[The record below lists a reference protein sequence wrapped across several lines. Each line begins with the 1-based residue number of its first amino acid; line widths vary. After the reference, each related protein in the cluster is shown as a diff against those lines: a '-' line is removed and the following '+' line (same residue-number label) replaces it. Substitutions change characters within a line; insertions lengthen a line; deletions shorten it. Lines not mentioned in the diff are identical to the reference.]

1 VDISDVAFTQ
11 TLMSQ
16 LSSQSNSIAQL
27 QEQIA
32 SGQALNQPSD
42 NPAAVTQVL
51 ALSSQ
56 VGQLTSWQTNSDTA
70 TSWLATA
77 NSTANSVLESLQSA
91 QTLLLQASNEGAQ
104 DATTFQALGNQ
115 INGIVSN
122 LTSLANTQF
131 EGRAI
136 FAGTSASPTAYDA
149 SGNYLG
155 NADTPTVVIGPGQGA
170 GQTVALS
177 VPGTALFGTGA
188 ANIFSTLSNVATA
201 LLSGTPSATAISN
214 AMTALS
220 SNIDTAQQ
228 ASAVLGN
235 SSEEVSNVTATLTNQ
250 IASVQASQANLED
263 VNVAT
268 ATTQLESETTN
279 YQAALWAAAQS
290 LPDTLVKFLVP

>member
-11 TLMSQ
+11 TLMNQ

-91 QTLLLQASNEGAQ
+91 QSLLLQASNEGAQ
-104 DATTFQALGNQ
+104 DATTFQALGSQ

-149 SGNYLG
+149 AGNYLG
-155 NADTPTVVIGPGQGA
+155 NSDTPTVVIGPGQGA

-188 ANIFSTLSNVATA
+188 ANIFSTLSSVATA
-201 LLSGTPSATAISN
+201 LLSGTPSSTAISN

-250 IASVQASQANLED
+250 IASVQTSQANLED

>member
-1 VDISDVAFTQ
+1 MDISDVAFTQ
-11 TLMSQ
+11 TLMNQ

-104 DATTFQALGNQ
+104 DATTFQALGSQ

-188 ANIFSTLSNVATA
+188 ANVFSTLSTVATA

-220 SNIDTAQQ
+220 SNIATAQQ

-290 LPDTLVKFLVP
+290 LPDTLMKFIVP

>member
-1 VDISDVAFTQ
+1 MDISDVAFTQ

-16 LSSQSNSIAQL
+16 LSAQSNSIAQI
-27 QEQIA
+27 QEQIS

-56 VGQLTSWQTNSDTA
+56 VGQLTSWQNNSDTA
-70 TSWLATA
+70 TSWLSTA
-77 NSTANSVLESLQSA
+77 NTTANSVLESLQSA
-91 QTLLLQASNEGAQ
+91 QSLLLQAANEGAQ
-104 DATTFQALGNQ
+104 DSTTFEALGSQ
-115 INGIVSN
+115 ITGIVSN
-122 LTSLANTQF
+122 LLSLANTQF

-136 FAGTSASPTAYDA
+136 FAGTSASTTAYDA

-155 NADTPTVVIGPGQGA
+155 NADTPSVVIGPGQGA
-170 GQTVALS
+170 GQTVDLS
-177 VPGTALFGTGA
+177 VPGTSLFGAGSA
-188 ANIFSTLSNVATA
+188 SVFSTLSGVA
-201 LLSGTPSATAISN
+201 S
-214 AMTALS
+214 ALS
-220 SNIDTAQQ
+220 SGAPSSTAITTAMDALGSNIASAQQ

-250 IASVQASQANLED
+250 IANVQASQANLED

-268 ATTQLESETTN
+268 ATTQLQSETTN

-290 LPDTLVKFLVP
+290 LPDTLVKFLAP

>member
-1 VDISDVAFTQ
+1 MDISDVAFTQ
-11 TLMSQ
+11 TLMNQ

-32 SGQALNQPSD
+32 SGQSLSQPSD

-51 ALSSQ
+51 ALSGQ

-70 TSWLATA
+70 TSWLSTA

-104 DATTFQALGNQ
+104 DATTYEALGNQ

-122 LTSLANTQF
+122 LLSLANTQF

-136 FAGTSASPTAYDA
+136 FAGTSASPTAYDTA
-149 SGNYLG
+149 GNYLG
-155 NADTPTVVIGPGQGA
+155 NADTPSVVIGPGVGA
-170 GQTVALS
+170 GQTVGLS
-177 VPGTALFGTGA
+177 VPGTALFGAGA
-188 ANIFSTLSNVATA
+188 QNIFTTLTTVANA
-201 LLSGTPSATAISN
+201 LLSGTPGSGAIST
-214 AMTALS
+214 AMTALAT
-220 SNIDTAQQ
+220 NIATAQQ

-250 IASVQASQANLED
+250 IANVQASQANLED

>member
-1 VDISDVAFTQ
+1 MDISDVAFTQ
-11 TLMSQ
+11 TLMNQ
-16 LSSQSNSIAQL
+16 LSSQSSSIAQL

-56 VGQLTSWQTNSDTA
+56 VGQLTSWQSNSDTA
-70 TSWLATA
+70 TSWLSTA
-77 NSTANSVLESLQSA
+77 NSTANSVLESYQSA
-91 QTLLLQASNEGAQ
+91 QSLLLQAANEGAQ
-104 DATTFQALGNQ
+104 DATTYEALGNQ

-122 LTSLANTQF
+122 LLSLANTQF

-136 FAGTSASPTAYDA
+136 FAGTSASPSAYDTA
-149 SGNYLG
+149 GNYLG
-155 NADTPTVVIGPGQGA
+155 NTDTPTVVIGPGVGA
-170 GQTVALS
+170 GQTVGLS
-177 VPGTALFGTGA
+177 VPGTTLFGAGA
-188 ANIFSTLSNVATA
+188 ANVFNTLTTVANA
-201 LLSGTPSATAISN
+201 LLSGNPGSAAIST
-214 AMTALS
+214 AMTALGA
-220 SNIDTAQQ
+220 NIATAQQ

-235 SSEEVSNVTATLTNQ
+235 SSEEVSNVTANLTNQ
-250 IASVQASQANLED
+250 ISNVQASQANLED

-290 LPDTLVKFLVP
+290 LPDTLVKFIVP

>member
-1 VDISDVAFTQ
+1 MDISDVAFTQ
-11 TLMSQ
+11 TLMNQ

-91 QTLLLQASNEGAQ
+91 QSLLLQASNEGAQ
-104 DATTFQALGNQ
+104 DATTFQALGSQ

-149 SGNYLG
+149 AGNYLG
-155 NADTPTVVIGPGQGA
+155 NSDTPTVVIGPGQGA

-177 VPGTALFGTGA
+177 VPGTALFGTGT
-188 ANIFSTLSNVATA
+188 ANIFSTLSSVATA
-201 LLSGTPSATAISN
+201 LLSGTPSSTAISN

-250 IASVQASQANLED
+250 IAGVQTSQANLED

>member
-1 VDISDVAFTQ
+1 MDISDVAFTQ
-11 TLMSQ
+11 TLMDQ
-16 LSSQSNSIAQL
+16 LSSQSDGIAQL

-32 SGQALNQPSD
+32 SGKALNQPSD

-56 VGQLTSWQTNSDTA
+56 VSQLASWQTNSDTA

-77 NSTANSVLESLQSA
+77 NSTANSMLESLQSA
-91 QTLLLQASNEGAQ
+91 QSLLLQAANEGAQ
-104 DATTFQALGNQ
+104 DSTTFQALGSQ

-122 LTSLANTQF
+122 LMSLANTQF
-131 EGRAI
+131 GGRAI
-136 FAGTSASPTAYDA
+136 FAGTSASSTAYDA
-149 SGNYLG
+149 TGNYLG
-155 NADTPTVVIGPGQGA
+155 NADSPTVVIGPGQGA
-170 GQTVALS
+170 GQTVATS

-188 ANIFSTLSNVATA
+188 ANVFSTLSTVATA
-201 LLSGTPSATAISN
+201 LLSGTPSSTVISN
-214 AMTALS
+214 AMTALG
-220 SNIDTAQQ
+220 SNIETAQQ

-250 IASVQASQANLED
+250 ITSVQASQANLED

>member
-1 VDISDVAFTQ
+1 MDISDVAFTQ
-11 TLMSQ
+11 TLMNQ

-91 QTLLLQASNEGAQ
+91 QSLLLQASNEGAQ
-104 DATTFQALGNQ
+104 DATTFQALGSQ

-149 SGNYLG
+149 TGNYLG
-155 NADTPTVVIGPGQGA
+155 NSDTPTVVIGPGQGA

-177 VPGTALFGTGA
+177 VPGTALFGTGT
-188 ANIFSTLSNVATA
+188 ANIFSTLSSVATA
-201 LLSGTPSATAISN
+201 LLSGTPSSTAISN

-250 IASVQASQANLED
+250 IAGVQTSQANLED

>member
-1 VDISDVAFTQ
+1 MVISDVAFTQ

-16 LSSQSNSIAQL
+16 LSSQSNNIAQL

-70 TSWLATA
+70 TSWLSTA

-115 INGIVSN
+115 VNGIVSN

-155 NADTPTVVIGPGQGA
+155 NTDTPAVVIGPGQGA

-188 ANIFSTLSNVATA
+188 ANIFSTLSTVATA

-250 IASVQASQANLED
+250 IASVQASQANLEG

>member
-1 VDISDVAFTQ
+1 MDISDVALTQ

-16 LSSQSNSIAQL
+16 LSTQSNSISAL

-56 VGQLTSWQTNSDTA
+56 VGQLTSWQNNSDTA

-77 NSTANSVLESLQSA
+77 NTTANSVLESMQSA
-91 QTLLLQASNEGAQ
+91 QTLLLQAANQGAQ
-104 DATTFQALGNQ
+104 DPTTYEALGSQ
-115 INGIVSN
+115 ISGIVSN
-122 LTSLANTQF
+122 LLALANTQY
-131 EGRAI
+131 EGRSI
-136 FAGTSASPTAYDA
+136 FAGTSATTTAYDA

-155 NADTPTVVIGPGQGA
+155 NSDTPTVVIGPGQGA
-170 GQTVALS
+170 GQAVNLS
-177 VPGTALFGTGA
+177 VPGTAMFGTGA
-188 ANIFSTLSNVATA
+188 ANVFSTLTTIATA
-201 LLSGTPSATAISN
+201 LQSGTPTASQIST
-214 AMTALS
+214 AMNALS
-220 SNIDTAQQ
+220 ANVATAQQ

-235 SSEEVSNVTATLTNQ
+235 SSQTVSNVTATLTNQ
-250 IASVQASQANLED
+250 IANVQASQANLED

-279 YQAALWAAAQS
+279 YQAALWAASQS

>member
-1 VDISDVAFTQ
+1 
-11 TLMSQ
+11 
-16 LSSQSNSIAQL
+16 
-27 QEQIA
+27 
-32 SGQALNQPSD
+32 
-42 NPAAVTQVL
+42 
-51 ALSSQ
+51 
-56 VGQLTSWQTNSDTA
+56 
-70 TSWLATA
+70 
-77 NSTANSVLESLQSA
+77 
-91 QTLLLQASNEGAQ
+91 
-104 DATTFQALGNQ
+104 
-115 INGIVSN
+115 

-177 VPGTALFGTGA
+177 VPGTALFGAGA

>member
-1 VDISDVAFTQ
+1 MDISDVAFTQ
-11 TLMSQ
+11 TLMNQ

-70 TSWLATA
+70 TSWLSTA

-104 DATTFQALGNQ
+104 DATTFEALGNQ
-115 INGIVSN
+115 INGIISN

-136 FAGTSASPTAYDA
+136 FAGTSASTTAYDA

-170 GQTVALS
+170 GQTVAMS

-188 ANIFSTLSNVATA
+188 ANIFSTLSTVSTA
-201 LLSGTPSATAISN
+201 LLSGTPSATAISS

-220 SNIDTAQQ
+220 ANIDTAQQ

>member
-1 VDISDVAFTQ
+1 MDISDVAFTQ
-11 TLMSQ
+11 TLMNQ
-16 LSSQSNSIAQL
+16 LSSQSNGIAQL

-70 TSWLATA
+70 TSWLAAA

-91 QTLLLQASNEGAQ
+91 QSLLLQASNEGAQ
-104 DATTFQALGNQ
+104 DATTFQALGSQ
-115 INGIVSN
+115 ISGIVSN

-149 SGNYLG
+149 AGNYLG
-155 NADTPTVVIGPGQGA
+155 NSDTPTVVIGPGQGA

-177 VPGTALFGTGA
+177 VPGTALFGTGT
-188 ANIFSTLSNVATA
+188 ANIFSTLSSVATA
-201 LLSGTPSATAISN
+201 LLSGTPSSTAISN

-250 IASVQASQANLED
+250 IAGVQTSQANLED

>member
-1 VDISDVAFTQ
+1 MDISDVAFTQ
-11 TLMSQ
+11 TLMNQ

-42 NPAAVTQVL
+42 DPAAVTQVL

-91 QTLLLQASNEGAQ
+91 QSLLLQASNEGAQ
-104 DATTFQALGNQ
+104 DSTTFEALGSQ
-115 INGIVSN
+115 ITGIVSN
-122 LTSLANTQF
+122 LMSLANTQF

-136 FAGTSASPTAYDA
+136 FAGTSASATAYDA

-155 NADTPTVVIGPGQGA
+155 NSDTPTVVIGPGQGA

-177 VPGTALFGTGA
+177 VPGTALFGAGA
-188 ANIFSTLSNVATA
+188 ANIFSTLTSVATA
-201 LLSGTPSATAISN
+201 LSSGTPSSTAISN

-220 SNIDTAQQ
+220 SNISTAQQ

-250 IASVQASQANLED
+250 IANVQASQANLED
-263 VNVAT
+263 VNPAT

-290 LPDTLVKFLVP
+290 LPDTLVKFLVG

>member
-1 VDISDVAFTQ
+1 MDISDVAFTQ

-16 LSSQSNSIAQL
+16 LSSQSNNIAQL

-70 TSWLATA
+70 TSWLSTA

-115 INGIVSN
+115 VNGIVSN

-155 NADTPTVVIGPGQGA
+155 NTDTPAVVIGPGQGA

-188 ANIFSTLSNVATA
+188 ANIFSTLSTVATA

-250 IASVQASQANLED
+250 IASVQASQANLEG

>member
-1 VDISDVAFTQ
+1 VDISNVAFTQ
-11 TLMSQ
+11 TLINQ

-56 VGQLTSWQTNSDTA
+56 VGQLTSWQNNSDTA
-70 TSWLATA
+70 TSWLSTA
-77 NSTANSVLESLQSA
+77 NSTANSVLESLQTA

-104 DATTFQALGNQ
+104 DATTFQALGSQ

-136 FAGTSASPTAYDA
+136 FAGTSASPNAYDVA
-149 SGNYLG
+149 GNYLG

-188 ANIFSTLSNVATA
+188 ANIFATLSTVATA
-201 LLSGTPSATAISN
+201 LLSGTPSATTISN

-220 SNIDTAQQ
+220 SNISTAQQ

-235 SSEEVSNVTATLTNQ
+235 SSEAVSNVTATLTNQ
-250 IASVQASQANLED
+250 ITNVQASQANLED
-263 VNVAT
+263 VNIAT
-268 ATTQLESETTN
+268 ATTQLQSETTN
-279 YQAALWAAAQS
+279 YQAALWAAAQA
-290 LPDTLVKFLVP
+290 LPETLMKFIVP

>member
-1 VDISDVAFTQ
+1 MDISDVAFTQ
-11 TLMSQ
+11 TLMDQ
-16 LSSQSNSIAQL
+16 LSSQSNGIAQL

-32 SGQALNQPSD
+32 SGKALNQPSD

-56 VGQLTSWQTNSDTA
+56 VSQLASWQTNSDTA

-77 NSTANSVLESLQSA
+77 NSTANSMLESLQSA
-91 QTLLLQASNEGAQ
+91 QSLLLQAANEGAQ
-104 DATTFQALGNQ
+104 DSTTFQALGSQ

-122 LTSLANTQF
+122 LMSLANTQF
-131 EGRAI
+131 GGRAI
-136 FAGTSASPTAYDA
+136 FAGTSASSTAYDA
-149 SGNYLG
+149 TGNYLG
-155 NADTPTVVIGPGQGA
+155 NTDSPTVVIGPGQGA
-170 GQTVALS
+170 GQTVATS

-188 ANIFSTLSNVATA
+188 ANVFSTLSTVATA
-201 LLSGTPSATAISN
+201 LLSGTPSSTVISN
-214 AMTALS
+214 AMTALG
-220 SNIDTAQQ
+220 SNIETAQQ

-250 IASVQASQANLED
+250 ITSVQASQANLED

>member
-11 TLMSQ
+11 TLMNQ
-16 LSSQSNSIAQL
+16 LSSQSNGIAQL

-70 TSWLATA
+70 TSWLSTA

-104 DATTFQALGNQ
+104 DATTFQALGSQ
-115 INGIVSN
+115 INGVVSN
-122 LTSLANTQF
+122 LMSLANTQF

-149 SGNYLG
+149 SGTYLG

-188 ANIFSTLSNVATA
+188 ANIFSTLSTVATA
-201 LLSGTPSATAISN
+201 LLSGTPSATAISS

-220 SNIDTAQQ
+220 SNIDGAQQ

>member
-1 VDISDVAFTQ
+1 MDISDVAFTQ
-11 TLMSQ
+11 TLMNQ

-104 DATTFQALGNQ
+104 DATTFQALGSQ
-115 INGIVSN
+115 ISGVVSN

-188 ANIFSTLSNVATA
+188 TNIFSTLSTVATA
-201 LLSGTPSATAISN
+201 LLSGTPSAAAISS

-220 SNIDTAQQ
+220 SNIDSAQQ

>member
-1 VDISDVAFTQ
+1 MDISDVAFTQ
-11 TLMSQ
+11 TLMNQ

-27 QEQIA
+27 QEQVA

-155 NADTPTVVIGPGQGA
+155 NVDTPTVVIGPGQGA

-188 ANIFSTLSNVATA
+188 ANVFSTLSTVATA

-250 IASVQASQANLED
+250 IASVQASQASLED

>member
-1 VDISDVAFTQ
+1 MDISDVAFTQ
-11 TLMSQ
+11 TLMNQ

-70 TSWLATA
+70 TSWLAAA

-91 QTLLLQASNEGAQ
+91 QSLLLQASNEGAQ
-104 DATTFQALGNQ
+104 DATTFQALGSQ

-149 SGNYLG
+149 AGNYLG
-155 NADTPTVVIGPGQGA
+155 NSDTPTVVIGPGQGA

-177 VPGTALFGTGA
+177 VPGTALFGTGT
-188 ANIFSTLSNVATA
+188 ANIFSTLSSVATA
-201 LLSGTPSATAISN
+201 LLSGTPSSTAISN

-250 IASVQASQANLED
+250 IAGVQTSQASLED

>member
-1 VDISDVAFTQ
+1 MDISDVAFTQ
-11 TLMSQ
+11 TLMNQ

-91 QTLLLQASNEGAQ
+91 QSLLLQASNEGAQ
-104 DATTFQALGNQ
+104 DATTFQALGSQ

-149 SGNYLG
+149 TGNYLG
-155 NADTPTVVIGPGQGA
+155 NSDTPTVVIGPGQGA

-177 VPGTALFGTGA
+177 VPGTALFGPGT
-188 ANIFSTLSNVATA
+188 ANIFSTLSSVATA
-201 LLSGTPSATAISN
+201 LLSGTPSSTAISN

-250 IASVQASQANLED
+250 IAGVQTSQANLED

>member
-1 VDISDVAFTQ
+1 MDISDVAFTQ
-11 TLMSQ
+11 TLMDQ
-16 LSSQSNSIAQL
+16 LSSQSNGIAQL

-32 SGQALNQPSD
+32 SGKALNQPSD

-56 VGQLTSWQTNSDTA
+56 VSQLASWQTNSDTA

-77 NSTANSVLESLQSA
+77 NSTANSMLESLQSA
-91 QTLLLQASNEGAQ
+91 QSLLLQAANEGAQ
-104 DATTFQALGNQ
+104 DSTTFQALGSQ

-122 LTSLANTQF
+122 LMSLANTQF
-131 EGRAI
+131 GGRAI
-136 FAGTSASPTAYDA
+136 FAGTSASSTAYDA
-149 SGNYLG
+149 TGNYLG
-155 NADTPTVVIGPGQGA
+155 NADSPTVVIGPGQGA
-170 GQTVALS
+170 GQTVATS

-188 ANIFSTLSNVATA
+188 ANVFSTLSTVATA
-201 LLSGTPSATAISN
+201 LLSGTPSSTVISN
-214 AMTALS
+214 AMTALG
-220 SNIDTAQQ
+220 SNIATAQQ

-250 IASVQASQANLED
+250 ITSVQASQANLED

>member
-1 VDISDVAFTQ
+1 MDISDIAFTQ
-11 TLMSQ
+11 TLMNQ

-91 QTLLLQASNEGAQ
+91 QSLLLQASNEGAQ
-104 DATTFQALGNQ
+104 DATTFQALGSQ

-149 SGNYLG
+149 TGNYLG
-155 NADTPTVVIGPGQGA
+155 NSDTPTVVIGPGQGA

-177 VPGTALFGTGA
+177 VPGTALFGTGT
-188 ANIFSTLSNVATA
+188 ANIFSTLSSVATA
-201 LLSGTPSATAISN
+201 LLSGTPSSTAISN

-250 IASVQASQANLED
+250 IAGVQTSQANLED